1 MRENPPFT
9 LTQQLISLIRSKSV
23 NPDDFR
29 VAAEF
34 TLDTVANMLAGFNS
48 EAGHRFLSWAHP
60 RRLLNTDGNGYHDA
74 GRQAF
79 ILGCLTHILEM
90 DDLHRGSITHPG
102 CVVIP
107 AVFALAVDPKT
118 KTVSA
123 SHCLEAVLHGYEATA
138 RIGHAVGDQH
148 YVIWHN
154 TATCGPFGSA
164 MAAAHMLGLDN
175 MQTAHALGNAGTQAA
190 GLWEF
195 LKTGA
200 MSKHIHAGRGA
211 EAGVVA
217 AELAR
222 HGITGALSILEG
234 EKAFFKAMCADG
246 NPSRILEHGDDV
258 WHVHQTSIK
267 PWPSCRHTHP
277 AIKVALEAAQQLK
290 LRGLSVDDIE
300 SAEVKTYQAALNLC
314 DRSQPNSLY
323 EAKFSLQHCVA
334 AALVLP
340 AVDFSSFNEKSRQ
353 RLKHLSNRIKL
364 QKSDTYETAYPA
376 AWGSGLNITLH
387 GGHRVQVDTS
397 EALGDPANPLSQT
410 DLINKAEMLLKHA
423 GLGSPAR
430 LIDEILSMAD
440 NGPVPILPLEE
451 CLEKNLTK
459 NM

>member
-1 MRENPPFT
+1 MKENSGFS
-9 LTQQLISLIRSKSV
+9 LSEQLISFVRSKAIKA
-23 NPDDFR
+23 DDLR

-48 EAGHRFLSWAHP
+48 DAGRRFLLWAHP
-60 RRLLNTDGNGYHDA
+60 RGFLSAPGNAHHDA

-107 AVFALAVDPKT
+107 AVFALANDPKPDP
-118 KTVSA
+118 VNA
-123 SHCLEAVLHGYEATA
+123 HHCLQAVLHGYEATA
-138 RIGHAVGDQH
+138 RIGQAVGDQH
-148 YVIWHN
+148 YVVWHN

-175 MQTAHALGNAGTQAA
+175 SQTAHALGNAGTQAA

-195 LKTGA
+195 LASGA

-211 EAGVVA
+211 EAGVVS
-217 AELAR
+217 AELAQ

-246 NPSRILEHGDDV
+246 NPARILENPDDA

-277 AIKVALEAAQQLK
+277 AIKIATEAAGRIKQQ
-290 LRGLSVDDIE
+290 GHSVDDIQ
-300 SAEVKTYQAALNLC
+300 SVEVATYQAAINLC
-314 DRSQPNSLY
+314 DRALPASLY

-334 AALVLP
+334 AALTLP
-340 AVDFSSFNEKSRQ
+340 NVDFSSFDEHSRH
-353 RLKHLSNRIKL
+353 RLQPLTRRISVIKSNRY
-364 QKSDTYETAYPA
+364 DTSYPTT
-376 AWGSGLNITLH
+376 WGSGIEVALKNGNII
-387 GGHRVQVDTS
+387 QIDTK
-397 EALGDPANPLSQT
+397 EAFGDPGLPLSQSQLM
-410 DLINKAEMLLKHA
+410 DKANMLLTHA
-423 GLGSPAR
+423 GLTSPAR
-430 LIDEILSMAD
+430 LIDGILAMAD
-440 NGPVPILPLEE
+440 NGPMPILPLEE
-451 CLEKNLTK
+451 CLQKNMTK

>member
-1 MRENPPFT
+1 MNENPGFS
-9 LTQQLISLIRSKSV
+9 LSEQLINLVRCKAIEA
-23 NPDDFR
+23 DDLR

-48 EAGHRFLSWAHP
+48 DAGRKFLLWAHP
-60 RRLLNTDGNGYHDA
+60 RGFLNTHGNTHHDA

-107 AVFALAVDPKT
+107 AVFALANDPKT
-118 KTVSA
+118 VSV
-123 SHCLEAVLHGYEATA
+123 STHHCLQSVLHGYEATA
-138 RIGHAVGDQH
+138 RIGQAVGDQH
-148 YVIWHN
+148 YAVWHN

-164 MAAAHMLGLDN
+164 MAASHMLGLDN
-175 MQTAHALGNAGTQAA
+175 SQTTHALGNAGTQAA

-195 LKTGA
+195 LQTGA

-211 EAGVVA
+211 EAGVVS
-217 AELAR
+217 AELAQ

-246 NPSRILEHGDDV
+246 DPARILENPGDA

-277 AIKVALEAAQQLK
+277 AIKIALEAARKLK
-290 LRGLSVDDIE
+290 HQGHSVDDIQNVE
-300 SAEVKTYQAALNLC
+300 IATYQAALNLC
-314 DRSQPNSLY
+314 DRALPSSLY

-334 AALVLP
+334 AALSCP
-340 AVDFSSFNEKSRQ
+340 RVDFSSFDEQSRHQ
-353 RLKHLSNRIKL
+353 LEPLTKRISVKLSNL
-364 QKSDTYETAYPA
+364 YETAYPTN
-376 AWGSGLNITLH
+376 WGSGIGIAFKNGNTIKIETK
-387 GGHRVQVDTS
+387 
-397 EALGDPANPLSQT
+397 EAFGDPGLPLSQS
-410 DLINKAEMLLKHA
+410 DLTNKANMLLTHA
-423 GLGSPAR
+423 GLNSPAR
-430 LIDEILSMAD
+430 LIDGILAMAD
-440 NGPVPILPLEE
+440 NGPMPILPLEE
-451 CLEKNLTK
+451 CLQKNLTK